1 MEKEEQSFR
10 ESGENEQ
17 ETGKESGSNAL
28 TPGSQCKYYP
38 KSTAPF
44 FPREVTKYWHAFC
57 SRQVTCTCDKNMDQG
72 TKAGATTDAKD
83 ATCASPHSNQTASE
97 DDDSSTDRCLLF
109 LLQQHQDF
117 LNLMIQQHEQLQH
130 IEEQL
135 CWVFPNA
142 D

>member
-28 TPGSQCKYYP
+28 TPGS
-38 KSTAPF
+38 
-44 FPREVTKYWHAFC
+44 
-57 SRQVTCTCDKNMDQG
+57 VTCTCDKNMDQG

-83 ATCASPHSNQTASE
+83 AACASPHSNQTASE